1 MLCTGARAHADD
13 DPPASTQED
22 GGTIVVED
30 DRAVPGSLDETGTVT
45 VLEVRGDQIRI
56 GIDAPRS
63 VKVHRE
69 EVFQE
74 IERTNA
80 EAVASAARARRMLQ
94 ARPPRQ
100 D

>member
-1 MLCTGARAHADD
+1 MLVLTRRPGESIRI
-13 DPPASTQED
+13 
-22 GGTIVVED
+22 GTDV
-30 DRAVPGSLDETGTVT
+30 TVT

-74 IERTNA
+74 IERTNT
-80 EAVASAARARRMLQ
+80 EAVASADRARQVLGSRT
-94 ARPPRQ
+94 RPPRPPRPG
-100 D
+100 DD

>member
-1 MLCTGARAHADD
+1 MLVLTR
-13 DPPASTQED
+13 
-22 GGTIVVED
+22 
-30 DRAVPGSLDETGTVT
+30 RPGESIRIGSDVTVT

-74 IERTNA
+74 IERTNT
-80 EAVASAARARRMLQ
+80 EAVASADRARQLLEGRR
-94 ARPPRQ
+94 RPPRPPRPPRPGA
-100 D
+100 

>member
-1 MLCTGARAHADD
+1 MLVLTRRPGESIRIGAD
-13 DPPASTQED
+13 
-22 GGTIVVED
+22 V
-30 DRAVPGSLDETGTVT
+30 TVT

-74 IERTNA
+74 IERTNT
-80 EAVASAARARRMLQ
+80 EAVASADRARQMLQ
-94 ARPPRQ
+94 GRPARPPRPPRPGGS
-100 D
+100 

>member
-1 MLCTGARAHADD
+1 MLVLTRRPGETIRI
-13 DPPASTQED
+13 
-22 GGTIVVED
+22 GTDV
-30 DRAVPGSLDETGTVT
+30 TVS

>member
-1 MLCTGARAHADD
+1 MLVLTRRPGE
-13 DPPASTQED
+13 SIII
-22 GGTIVVED
+22 GGDI
-30 DRAVPGSLDETGTVT
+30 TVT

-69 EVFQE
+69 EVLRE
-74 IERTNA
+74 ITRTNT
-80 EAVASAARARRMLQ
+80 EAVATAARARRLVQ
-94 ARPPRQ
+94 RHPGRPPS